1 MDESLKIYIERLSGL
16 PPRER
21 LAEWRAIQ
29 DPDLQRQV
37 SEALPPK
44 VHAEMLAESLC
55 ENLNRNVREREAR
68 KRGHKA
74 A

>member
-1 MDESLKIYIERLSGL
+1 MPKAESLKMYIEQLSAL
-16 PPRER
+16 PPRKR
-21 LAEWRAIQ
+21 LEEWRAIT

-44 VHAEMLAESLC
+44 LHAEMLAESMA
-55 ENLNRNVREREAR
+55 ENLNRNVRAR
-68 KRGHKA
+68 KRDHKA